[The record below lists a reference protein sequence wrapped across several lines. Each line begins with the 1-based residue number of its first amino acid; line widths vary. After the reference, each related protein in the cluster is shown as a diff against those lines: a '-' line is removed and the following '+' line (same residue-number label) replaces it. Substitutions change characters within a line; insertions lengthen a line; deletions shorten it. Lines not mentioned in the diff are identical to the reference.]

1 MFSNCFLPRS
11 LRNSSCRIHLNP
23 GGIARCKCLSM
34 TSSRHL
40 FSTIWKSSL
49 PEPSFFRLSSKMT
62 LPRSVLL
69 PPRGSAKPL
78 SSRQEVAQVYKLRWS
93 IETFFGWWKR
103 HLKVYHL
110 IARSQYGLMVQLLGG
125 LITYL
130 LLAIYCRE
138 QHNEP
143 VSIARVRELRN
154 QIANEATEE
163 LKKRQA
169 RKQSRSNKIRKLKP
183 KRRRAK
189 T

>member
-1 MFSNCFLPRS
+1 
-11 LRNSSCRIHLNP
+11 
-23 GGIARCKCLSM
+23 
-34 TSSRHL
+34 
-40 FSTIWKSSL
+40 
-49 PEPSFFRLSSKMT
+49 MT